1 MFLPIETGS
10 IIVPTTTPDD
20 LGWLTRKLASIDR
33 VSPEER
39 RAIEGL
45 PFTKKRLDGGQDIV
59 REKDRPTQCCVV
71 LEGWAC
77 RYRLLSEGKRQILS
91 FHIPG
96 DIPDLQSLHLRVMDH
111 NLATVT
117 PCTVALIP
125 HESIQD
131 ITRRFPGLCSILW
144 RDTLVDAAIFR
155 EWMTGIGRRSA
166 YGRIAHLF
174 CEIYIKM
181 NAIGLA
187 DDHRCEWPITQV
199 DIADAL
205 GLSNVHVNRVLQD
218 LRSQKLISLRGRTL
232 VIENWDALRQAAEFD
247 PLYLHLEA

>member
-1 MFLPIETGS
+1 M
-10 IIVPTTTPDD
+10 TTPDD
-20 LGWLTRKLASIDR
+20 LGWLTRKLRSIDR
-33 VSPEER
+33 VSTEEQ
-39 RAIEGL
+39 RAVENL
-45 PFTKKRLDGGQDIV
+45 PFTKKRLEGGQDIV
-59 REKDRPTQCCVV
+59 REKDQPTQCC
-71 LEGWAC
+71 LILDGWAC
-77 RYRLLSEGKRQILS
+77 RYKLLSEGKRQILS
-91 FHIPG
+91 FHIAG
-96 DIPDLQSLHLRVMDH
+96 DIPDLQSLHLKVMDH

-125 HESIQD
+125 HEGVHD
-131 ITRRFPGLCSILW
+131 LVRRFPGICGVLW

-174 CEIYIKM
+174 CEIYVKM

-187 DDHRCEWPITQV
+187 DDYRCEWPITQV

-218 LRSQKLISLRGRTL
+218 LRSRKLISLRGRAL
-232 VIENWDALRQAAEFD
+232 VIENWDALREAAEFD
-247 PLYLHLEA
+247 PLYLHLEP